1 MTQYKRI
8 LVKVSGEALSG
19 DGFGVSADGVAKVAQ
34 EIASVAKAGVQ
45 VGVVVGGGNFWR
57 GRTSVDMDRGIADN
71 IGMLATVMNGLALC
85 DALTTAGVKAKVVSA
100 VNIDKIARTATIPE
114 VKALLD
120 GGTVVVFAGGTGAP
134 YFSTDTA
141 VVLRAC
147 ECGAQAVFC
156 AKAVDGI
163 YDSDP
168 SVNPGA
174 KKYDTLT
181 YDKVLADNL
190 KAMDA
195 TAIALAR
202 EFGVQIVAYGKDEPN
217 GLVRIL
223 NGEKLGTVVR

>member
-1 MTQYKRI
+1 MAVYNRI
-8 LVKVSGEALSG
+8 LVKISGEALSAG
-19 DGFGVSADGVAKVAQ
+19 GFGVSADGVANVAR
-34 EIASVAKAGVQ
+34 EIADVVKAGVQ
-45 VGVVVGGGNFWR
+45 VGVVCGGGNFWR
-57 GRTSVDMDRGIADN
+57 GRTSENMDRGIADN

-85 DALTTAGVKAKVVSA
+85 DALRTAGVKARVVSA
-100 VNIDKIARTATIPE
+100 VNIDKIARSATIAE
-114 VKALLD
+114 VNEMFD
-120 GGTVVVFAGGTGAP
+120 NGYTVVFAGGTGAP

-147 ECGAQAVFC
+147 ETHAQAVFC

-168 SVNPGA
+168 NANPNA
-174 KKYDTLT
+174 RKYDTLT

-202 EFGVQIVAYGKDEPN
+202 DFGIEIVAYGKDEPN
-217 GLVRIL
+217 GLLRVL
-223 NGEKLGTVVR
+223 NGEKLGTTVR

>member
-19 DGFGVSADGVAKVAQ
+19 GGFGVSTDGVAKVAQ
-34 EIASVAKAGVQ
+34 EIASVAKTGVQ

-163 YDSDP
+163 Y
-168 SVNPGA
+168 
-174 KKYDTLT
+174 TLT

>member
-1 MTQYKRI
+1 MLQYKRI
-8 LVKVSGEALSG
+8 LVKVSGEALAQG
-19 DGFGVSADGVAKVAQ
+19 GFGVSAEGAKRVAEELAAVAK
-34 EIASVAKAGVQ
+34 SGVQ

-57 GRTSVDMDRGIADN
+57 GRTSKDMDRGIADN

-85 DALTTAGVKAKVVSA
+85 DALTNIGVAAKVVSS

-114 VKALLD
+114 AKSLLD
-120 GGTVVVFAGGTGAP
+120 GGAIVVFVGGTGAP

-147 ECGAQAVFC
+147 ECGAEAVFC
-156 AKAVDGI
+156 AKAVDGV

-168 SVNPGA
+168 TTNPNA

-181 YDKVLADNL
+181 YDKVLADDL

-202 EFGVQIVAYGKDEPN
+202 DFGIKIVAYHKDETN
-217 GLVRIL
+217 GLARIL
-223 NGEKLGTVVR
+223 GGEKLGTVIG

>member
-19 DGFGVSADGVAKVAQ
+19 GGFGVSADGVAKVAQ

-114 VKALLD
+114 VKAC
-120 GGTVVVFAGGTGAP
+120 
-134 YFSTDTA
+134 
-141 VVLRAC
+141 LRAAPLWC
-147 ECGAQAVFC
+147 LQAVR
-156 AKAVDGI
+156 VR
-163 YDSDP
+163 
-168 SVNPGA
+168 
-174 KKYDTLT
+174 LT
-181 YDKVLADNL
+181 FRRIRRLCF
-190 KAMDA
+190 
-195 TAIALAR
+195 AR
-202 EFGVQIVAYGKDEPN
+202 ASAARRQYFVPKPLTEFT
-217 GLVRIL
+217 
-223 NGEKLGTVVR
+223 TVIRV